1 LAEGKNLP
9 QNDTRFSL
17 KDGCGGFME
26 AAIRTL
32 DKLRSLEQLY
42 RQDFRSEVIDR
53 TLDKLLAAE
62 AELVLAERR
71 DLETRLSAYE
81 EQFNMSSQEFYLRFR
96 AGELGDEVDFVEW
109 NVFYEMHQAIRQR
122 LDVLTGEISIE
133 RS

>member
-1 LAEGKNLP
+1 MG
-9 QNDTRFSL
+9 
-17 KDGCGGFME
+17 

-42 RQDFRSEVIDR
+42 RQGFRSEVIDR

-62 AELVLAERR
+62 ADQALAERR
-71 DLETRLSAYE
+71 DLEARLSAYE
-81 EQFNMSSQEFYLRFR
+81 EQFNMSSQEFYRRFR